1 MAKYGKI
8 FYKGAYYGEPP
19 RFPFSVEPFTATAI
33 DYDRI
38 LLTWSNP
45 TGAINGM
52 RLVRNQEGFG
62 ECPEDGVVLFERN
75 GDPSTFGDTVYTD
88 GEDNFLDSD
97 PKNDIGLVSGR
108 WTYYS
113 MWVRRDTDL
122 WVKANDLVVLL
133 PKEHGTSLPD
143 GSNLLTTHINFMD
156 LLPRVF
162 TSAEQSPLGVVD
174 PSSDLYQFLD
184 GMSFTVDEIITL
196 AELLLP
202 DFSGKNYNP
211 GILELKSL
219 EFGLAEEEPEA
230 VIRKKRMTRE
240 ALYMYARKG
249 TLSGL
254 STMIEA
260 LTGFAPRITRTKN
273 LFLSNQDSTFNK
285 STGYWRT
292 VGPATL
298 TVETKVLPPTKEEEP
313 KSIDDRYC
321 AKFVSTDA
329 TARMEVGAYRPVTR
343 GIPVTAATQYQFSY
357 YAKTP
362 SSISPNAVSSITWYN
377 KRGETISTT
386 SSTSSTTVG
395 TDWARVAV
403 TGTAPGESFTVESY
417 SVTDDVVTV
426 VFTADHSFSS
436 SDTVEVAGL
445 GAELDGFQTV
455 LSTTADSITY
465 AKTTEDVE
473 STTIDYLATVST
485 EAAVYASVS
494 ARFTLADTYY
504 VDLFQFAE
512 SSDADPDPA
521 YEEARGVNVFLESS
535 KENYIKNP
543 SFDDTTAGWDITGEA
558 SFEYTESTLPYVF
571 AGDSMLAVTT
581 AEDTEMVISASTAVG
596 DKPVDK
602 SYVFSTYA
610 SVADGTETVKLQV
623 TATDGTNTTVATS
636 ADVELTTT
644 WSRPYV
650 EVYVDDAFD
659 NDLLEFTVEVISEA
673 PTGGIIQLEAAQ
685 LEEAYQ
691 PSDYFDGSFPAEYG
705 ITWSGDEHDSSSHCY
720 KNKQVKI
727 IRLIQELE
735 NYLPSNTPYFVSS
748 YAGTEVTGITM

>member
-1 MAKYGKI
+1 MAKYGNPK
-8 FYKGAYYGEPP
+8 YSGAYYGEAP

-62 ECPEDGVVLFERN
+62 ESPEEGVVLFEQN

-88 GEDNFLDSD
+88 GEDNFLDAD
-97 PKNDIGLVSGR
+97 LRNDIALVSGR
-108 WTYYS
+108 WTYYT
-113 MWVRRDTDL
+113 MWVRRDTNL
-122 WVKANDLVVLL
+122 WVKADELVVLL
-133 PKEHGTSLPD
+133 PKEHGTRLPD
-143 GSNLLTTHINFMD
+143 GSNLLSTHINFMD

-162 TSAEQSPLGVVD
+162 TSAEQSPLGTID
-174 PSSDLYQFLD
+174 PSSDLYQFLE
-184 GMSFTVDEIITL
+184 GMSFTVDEILTL

-211 GILELKSL
+211 GILELKSREL
-219 EFGLAEEEPEA
+219 GLAEEEQQA
-230 VIRKKRMTRE
+230 VLRKKRMTRE

-249 TLSGL
+249 TLTGVA
-254 STMIEA
+254 TMIEA
-260 LTGFAPRITRTKN
+260 LTGFAPRITSTKN

-298 TVETKVLPPTKEEEP
+298 TLETKVLPPTAESG
-313 KSIDDRYC
+313 SIDDRYC
-321 AKFVSTDA
+321 AKFVSTGN
-329 TARMEVGAYRPVTR
+329 TARMEVGAYRPITR
-343 GIPVTAATQYQFSY
+343 GIPVTSATQYEFSF

-377 KRGETISTT
+377 RRGEEISTT

-395 TDWARVAV
+395 TSWSRFAV
-403 TGTAPGESFTVESY
+403 TGTAPGESFTIESY
-417 SVTDDVVTV
+417 SVTDNVVTL
-426 VFTADHSFSS
+426 VFTTDHSFSNG
-436 SDTVEVAGL
+436 DTIEVSGL
-445 GAELDGFQTV
+445 GVELDGFETV

-465 AKTTEDVE
+465 SRTTDDVA

-485 EAAVYASVS
+485 EAAVYASV
-494 ARFTLADTYY
+494 AVRFTLADTYY

-512 SSDADPDPA
+512 SSVADPNPA
-521 YEEARGVNVFLESS
+521 YEEARGVNIFLEAS

-543 SFDDTTAGWDITGEA
+543 SFAETGDAWSITGEA
-558 SFEYTESTLPYVF
+558 SVDYVTSTVPF
-571 AGDSMLAVTT
+571 IFNGEHMLEVTT
-581 AEDTEMVISASTAVG
+581 ASGTEAVVSATTDVG

-602 SYVFSTYA
+602 SYTFSVYA
-610 SVADGTETVKLQV
+610 SGDETIKLRV
-623 TATDGTNTTVATS
+623 TATDGTLTSVATS
-636 ADVELTTT
+636 AAVQLTED
-644 WSRPYV
+644 WQRPYV
-650 EVYVDDAFD
+650 ELYVDDAFD
-659 NDLLEFTVEVISEA
+659 SSLLEFTVEVISEE
-673 PTGGIIQLEAAQ
+673 PTGGVINLDAAQ

-691 PSDYFDGSFPAEYG
+691 PSDYFDGSFPPEYG
-705 ITWSGDEHDSSSHCY
+705 ITWSGDDHASGSYWY

-735 NYLPSNTPYFVSS
+735 NYLPSNTPYVVSS
-748 YAGTEVTGITM
+748 YAGREIARITM